1 MASAPSYLV
10 PIDKSPASQHGLEL
24 ACRLAGATKG
34 GRVHVVYVVEVNRR
48 LPIDA
53 DLPQATE
60 EGEHAIADAEGAV
73 RKHKII
79 CDGEIL
85 QARDTGH
92 AIVDEAVELGVD
104 SIVLGVMRREQ
115 EGGPLDLGKTADYV
129 LRHAPC
135 DVVVVRGPRE

>member
-1 MASAPSYLV
+1 MASAASYLV
-10 PIDKSPASQHGLEL
+10 PIDKSPASEHGLEL
-24 ACRLAGATKG
+24 ACSLAGATKG

-48 LPIDA
+48 LPLDA

-60 EGEHAIADAEGAV
+60 EGERAIADAEDAV
-73 RKHKII
+73 RKRKIT

-104 SIVLGVMRREQ
+104 AIVLGVARRET

-135 DVVVVRGPRE
+135 EVIVVRGSRE